1 VSPWAAGIN
10 PAAAF
15 PVWHTPG
22 RFYHAHVPQTVRST
36 STHHHQKPMIHQ
48 NFYPSRIA
56 DQVTWLTNFKTKIP
70 CKALSSASPAPS
82 SPTPR
87 RTAWGRGH
95 SLVHLLAN
103 SVLPSFNLLFFSLL
117 YRDVQVSVGSLGGSQ
132 PSRARATLSCRAF
145 LLRLLRADIRQEFG
159 FFANPSNLFSKIF
172 LHIAASHLSKL
183 SARCI

>member
-70 CKALSSASPAPS
+70 VQGPVLSLSSTVIANA
-82 SPTPR
+82 
-87 RTAWGRGH
+87 TADCLGK
-95 SLVHLLAN
+95 
-103 SVLPSFNLLFFSLL
+103 
-117 YRDVQVSVGSLGGSQ
+117 GS
-132 PSRARATLSCRAF
+132 
-145 LLRLLRADIRQEFG
+145 
-159 FFANPSNLFSKIF
+159 
-172 LHIAASHLSKL
+172 
-183 SARCI
+183 